1 MIVIPEKIV
10 LLKVPKA
17 ASTSLARLFWDRYE
31 MDPFTKLRT
40 GVATSVRYRLKLAE
54 TGTQLPVLN
63 GNWFFNRTADF
74 GWHCS
79 FAELQCLFGNQL
91 KDYHW
96 IGSVRHPVAR
106 LFSAFSFQVAKGRL
120 PMQLTKTDFAKF
132 VELVVT
138 NHPSLSMQQRI
149 HTWPQSVWLPPNGW
163 DKSLSLVRQ
172 EHFIEDMIALVDRV
186 PTFAA
191 GLDSMADK
199 KRFNHSFR
207 GEPTRFFTRN
217 LVETIEEYYRQDMAR
232 LGYQSWFESRGS
244 VPRARLL
251 KLDGHS
257 KARLTPT
264 S

>member
-1 MIVIPEKIV
+1 MIVIPEKVV

-17 ASTSLARLFWDRYE
+17 ASTSLARLFWDRYQV
-31 MDPFTKLRT
+31 DPFTKLRT
-40 GVATSVRYRLKLAE
+40 GVATSVRYRLKLE
-54 TGTQLPVLN
+54 ESGLQLPVLN

-79 FAELQCLFGNQL
+79 FAELQCLFGDQL
-91 KDYHW
+91 QDYHW

-106 LFSAFSFQVAKGRL
+106 LFSAFSFQVGKGRL

-132 VELVVT
+132 VELVIT

-149 HTWPQSVWLPPNGW
+149 HTWPQSVWLPPEGG
-163 DKSLSLVRQ
+163 DRSLTLVRQ
-172 EHFIEDMIALVDRV
+172 ESYLEDLAALVDRV

-191 GLDSMADK
+191 GLGSEAQE
-199 KRFNHSFR
+199 KRFNLSFR
-207 GEPTRFFTRN
+207 GDPSRFLTPG
-217 LVETIEEYYRQDMAR
+217 LVGEIEMYYRQDMDR
-232 LGYQSWFESRGS
+232 LGYQSWYESRDS

-257 KARLTPT
+257 KARLMPT